1 MSEWGFVW
9 IFGQKFHLFQ
19 FLCVNIPLI
28 QFSQMILNW
37 RNLILINTKCNK
49 YSPKICFQHPQRKNT
64 ALKETKQDDQDK
76 KMQAR

>member
-37 RNLILINTKCNK
+37 RNLILIITKFNK
-49 YSPKICFQHPQRKNT
+49 YSPKICF
-64 ALKETKQDDQDK
+64 
-76 KMQAR
+76 